1 MFLNIPRRNLRTDRI
16 HSRRYKSQTGNT
28 HSITDPV
35 RLPFLIFSRCV
46 LSCLTLTLSRSH
58 VDSSR
63 YSHRLTV
70 LPATCLCLPCAPGLD
85 LRSRLQWESERPL
98 RCISLISLTSH
109 FLLSLNLSDLTTHHV
124 FSLEDTNRPPSRFSF
139 WLKISI

>member
-98 RCISLISLTSH
+98 RCVYITNITHLTLPPLSQLVRPH
-109 FLLSLNLSDLTTHHV
+109 HSPRLLTG
-124 FSLEDTNRPPSRFSF
+124 RY
-139 WLKISI
+139 K